1 MNDPLPPI
9 WIISSNEGT
18 VLSAHCMDCKAGLTE
33 TYFHVTGVLFSIEAW
48 PRLQRQLA
56 CTQMKC
62 SWIIPSHVKK
72 MPYAPISKINF
83 KSARKLKQDLDHAT
97 NSNPST
103 ATNTCIPP
111 RATTHTMITQFLGF
125 LQAILWWQIWTT
137 EWWNLLLWVWCTLM
151 QISDLEKQEYSLPL
165 ISFPQITLSI
175 PILNYYK
182 TAMKWN

>member
-18 VLSAHCMDCKAGLTE
+18 VLSAHCMSCKAGLTE
-33 TYFHVTGVLFSIEAW
+33 TYFHVAGVLFSIEAW

-62 SWIIPSHVKK
+62 SWIIPSYVKK
-72 MPYAPISKINF
+72 VSYAPTSKTNF
-83 KSARKLKQDLDHAT
+83 KSARKLKQDLDHAI

-103 ATNTCIPP
+103 ATNSCIPP
-111 RATTHTMITQFLGF
+111 RATTHTMITKFLGF
-125 LQAILWWQIWTT
+125 LQPIRKLWWQIWTT
-137 EWWNLLLWVWCTLM
+137 ERWNLLLWVWCTLM
-151 QISDLEKQEYSLPL
+151 QISDLQKQEYSLQL

-175 PILNYYK
+175 PFLNY
-182 TAMKWN
+182 